1 MLPHPESTRR
11 NARQAAGFA
20 LLACALLVIC
30 WSTLRPHP
38 SAHLLPTPSCCTL
51 SDVVLNL
58 LLFVPLGVALTLIG
72 IRPTMAL
79 VVGASVSALIEL
91 AQYAWVAG
99 RFASVGDVVANVA
112 GCALGAL
119 LVARWNVRTRWWPV
133 LAPLV
138 AVSVVLA
145 WFVGGHL
152 AQPAIP
158 GPAPWT
164 VLRPPAAPGV
174 VPFRGEIVDLRMQG
188 LLLPEGRL
196 ADEPTLR
203 ALLAATDTTR
213 LAATILTGPP
223 AERAVRVAEVVVGEG
238 SVPFLVLIQ
247 DGRDLVAYQRLGLAW
262 VGLEGPWLRLK
273 NAWPPGAGDTL
284 QIRLEATRRHVRLAA
299 SHDGV
304 ERATSVTL
312 SPELFLNAL
321 LQRATDGALWW
332 RLVPAMLSFVLLGM
346 TLANRPKLLVLA
358 SLAALFLSPNRGGCA
373 YPEWPVVAFSV
384 VGAVG
389 GLRLGRILGLFKS

>member
-1 MLPHPESTRR
+1 M
-11 NARQAAGFA
+11 
-20 LLACALLVIC
+20 
-30 WSTLRPHP
+30 
-38 SAHLLPTPSCCTL
+38 
-51 SDVVLNL
+51 
-58 LLFVPLGVALTLIG
+58 LFVPLGVALSLIG
-72 IRPTMAL
+72 MRPLMAL
-79 VVGASVSALIEL
+79 IVGASVSALIEV
-91 AQYAWVAG
+91 AQCAWVAG

-119 LVARWNVRTRWWPV
+119 LVARWNLRARWWPV
-133 LAPLV
+133 LAAVV

-164 VLRPPAAPGV
+164 VLRSPAAPGV
-174 VPFRGEIVDLRMQG
+174 APFRGTVLDLRMQG
-188 LLLPEGRL
+188 LPLPEGRVE
-196 ADEPTLR
+196 DEPALR

-213 LAATILTGPP
+213 LAATIVTGPP
-223 AERAVRVAEVVVGEG
+223 AERAVRVAEIVVGEG

-247 DGRDLVAYQRLGLAW
+247 DGRALVAYQRLGLAW
-262 VGLEGPWLRLK
+262 VGLQGPWLRLDD
-273 NAWPPGAGDTL
+273 AFPPGAGDTL
-284 QIRLEATRRHVRLAA
+284 RIRLEATRRHVRLAA
-299 SHDGV
+299 IHDGV

-321 LQRATDGALWW
+321 LQRATDGALRW

-346 TLANRPKLLVLA
+346 ALANRPKLLVLA

-373 YPEWPVVAFSV
+373 YPEWSV
-384 VGAVG
+384 VLLSVLGAVG
-389 GLRLGRILGLFKS
+389 GRRLGMMLGLFKG